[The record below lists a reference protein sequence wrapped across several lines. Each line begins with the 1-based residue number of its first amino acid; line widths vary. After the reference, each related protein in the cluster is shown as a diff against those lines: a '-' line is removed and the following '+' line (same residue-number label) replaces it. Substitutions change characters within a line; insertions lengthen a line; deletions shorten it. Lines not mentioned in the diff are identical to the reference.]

1 MSDHISS
8 KDISGQPASLAAMLY
23 VVLCVVAVL
32 GGVPIPY
39 VIGLTVVVVIGI
51 ALWYK
56 KKRDIR
62 QRNREKDVSK

>member
-8 KDISGQPASLAAMLY
+8 KDISAQPAVFAAMMY
-23 VVLCVVAVL
+23 VVLCFVAVI

-39 VIGLTVVVVIGI
+39 VIGLTAVVVIGI

>member
-8 KDISGQPASLAAMLY
+8 KDNTGQAASFAAMLY
-23 VVLCVVAVL
+23 VLLCVVAVI

>member
-8 KDISGQPASLAAMLY
+8 KDNTGQTASFAGMLY
-23 VVLCVVAVL
+23 VVLCVIAVI

-39 VIGLTVVVVIGI
+39 VIGLTVVVVSGI
-51 ALWYK
+51 AIWYK
-56 KKRDIR
+56 KKRVIR

>member
-8 KDISGQPASLAAMLY
+8 KDNSGQTASFAGMLY
-23 VVLCVVAVL
+23 IVLCIVAVI

-51 ALWYK
+51 ALWHK

-62 QRNREKDVSK
+62 QINREKDISK